1 MEGAEEIPGSISLK
15 EDVAGNQA
23 EGILFLRKSRIVR
36 EEWQDGFTAPVT
48 FHAYGADEYQGGSL
62 VIPGDAVLETCVSM
76 GGQLLEFMGLSPLEY
91 RILFADWS
99 GESYEDEEGRMCR
112 QAMVWGQKL
121 LRDYE
126 AEYEGEVSWTKPETR
141 ELEMVYRQIPEVSP
155 AALQT
160 VQGADH
166 VPVPEIQGE
175 EPVGNLWYWVRSGFV
190 ITVGAGLIGIGV
202 GLLALLAV
210 WYRQN
215 RREHRRRCL
224 PRIKG

>member
-1 MEGAEEIPGSISLK
+1 MVYTGVEGAEEIPGSISLK
-15 EDVAGNQA
+15 EDVSGSQA
-23 EGILFLRKSRIVR
+23 EGTLFLRKSRIVR

-48 FHAYGADEYQGGSL
+48 FHAYGADEYHGGSL

-76 GGQLLEFMGLSPLEY
+76 GGQLLAFMGLSPLEY
-91 RILFADWS
+91 RILSADWY

-126 AEYEGEVSWTKPETR
+126 AEYEGEVSWIKPETQ
-141 ELEMVYRQIPEVSP
+141 EL
-155 AALQT
+155 
-160 VQGADH
+160 D
-166 VPVPEIQGE
+166 IQGE
-175 EPVGNLWYWVRSGFV
+175 GPEGSLWYWVRSGFV